1 MLLVSRHIYG
11 FRSFIFTCFGINTE
25 SDLKKHFFAILF
37 VFTMLFAG
45 TINRYIIN
53 NKINPEFSL
62 IQKLT
67 HRINDEEQ
75 NKYEKLDKKNK

>member
-1 MLLVSRHIYG
+1 
-11 FRSFIFTCFGINTE
+11 
-25 SDLKKHFFAILF
+25 
-37 VFTMLFAG
+37 MLFAG

-67 HRINDEEQ
+67 QRISDEEQ
-75 NKYEKLDKKNK
+75 NKYEKLDKENK